1 MRFIS
6 ILFVFLSI
14 RIIAKKKKKKK
25 SRLASRIFFLINIF
39 FNLVLFVL
47 DLFLTNQEAHHCF
60 WSSSFLYLFCCELRD
75 DSFLYLT
82 TVSHYW
88 PHSVTSSTTSLT
100 VSNHFHLRCAR
111 SAPPCLFL
119 DAPCSCHA

>member
-1 MRFIS
+1 M
-6 ILFVFLSI
+6 
-14 RIIAKKKKKKK
+14 
-25 SRLASRIFFLINIF
+25 
-39 FNLVLFVL
+39 L
-47 DLFLTNQEAHHCF
+47 DLFLTNKETHHCF
-60 WSSSFLYLFCCELRD
+60 MSSSFLCLFCYELKD

-119 DAPCSCHA
+119 DAPCSCHASQHYAYYDHCQCFSCARKQMALSLTCEPRDKDGCRMQSPVMQV